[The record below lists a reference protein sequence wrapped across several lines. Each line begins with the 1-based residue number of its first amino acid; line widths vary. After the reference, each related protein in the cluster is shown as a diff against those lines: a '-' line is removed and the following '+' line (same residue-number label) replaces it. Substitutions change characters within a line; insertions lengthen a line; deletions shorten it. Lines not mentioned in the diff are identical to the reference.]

1 MKKMMLGM
9 ALVLSVVAVV
19 LLAYGCKG
27 GTAVPEKPDL
37 VATASKTEAAG
48 RTIQTSAA
56 KADDNVVAARQAA
69 RESSTNIAAVSGA
82 LRQASPAAAPA
93 SDRLD
98 VEARGLNEK
107 VVKPL
112 DIAHESLKEV
122 EAQVPV
128 VATQAPSEI
137 RQAAE
142 ALNTMQET
150 IDAKDKEIA
159 GKEREIAAA
168 NDQVAKLKADQG
180 SWTRG
185 ALHLV
190 QILAL
195 VAVAGGAALFW
206 FVDKRSG
213 AAIAVAGLLV
223 FGLAVFVDRW
233 LLEIAIGAAVLLAL
247 SLAAA
252 VYWAYKNGWLK
263 LSAYSSAEAIKAKLQ
278 QTAPAVATDLLAVLK
293 TVVHPAAQADY
304 TQAKESGQV
313 PTPAPAATAVAAVTT
328 PGPGTASVKSPPPA
342 PPINVIADGSV
353 PDRAAPA
360 AVGAA

>member
-1 MKKMMLGM
+1 MKKTMLGM
-9 ALVLSVVAVV
+9 VLFVSFAVV
-19 LLAYGCKG
+19 LLGCGCKG

-37 VATASKTEAAG
+37 ASTASKTEAAG
-48 RTIQTSAA
+48 KTIAAGAA

-69 RESSTNIAAVSGA
+69 RESSSNIAAVSGA

-93 SDRLD
+93 SDKLD

-112 DIAHESLKEV
+112 DTAHESLQEV
-122 EAQVPV
+122 KAAAPV
-128 VATQAPSEI
+128 VAAQAPSEI
-137 RQAAE
+137 RQAAQ
-142 ALNTMQET
+142 ALNTMQKT
-150 IDAKDKEIA
+150 LDAKEQ
-159 GKEREIAAA
+159 E
-168 NDQVAKLKADQG
+168 VTKLKADQN
-180 SWTRG
+180 SWTERV
-185 ALHLV
+185 LHLV

-213 AAIAVAGLLV
+213 ATITVAGLLI

-233 LLEIAIGAAVLLAL
+233 LIQIAIGAAVLLAL

-278 QTAPAVATDLLAVLK
+278 QTAPAVATDLLAFLK

-304 TQAKESGQV
+304 TKAKESGQV
-313 PTPAPAATAVAAVTT
+313 QPPTPAIVAPENGLVVESEPLRVQEPVAA
-328 PGPGTASVKSPPPA
+328 PPA
-342 PPINVIADGSV
+342 PPPAANTV
-353 PDRAAPA
+353 PAASAAPV

>member
-1 MKKMMLGM
+1 MKKTMLGM
-9 ALVLSVVAVV
+9 VMVVSFAVV
-19 LLAYGCKG
+19 LLGCGCKG

-37 VATASKTEAAG
+37 AATASKTEAAG
-48 RTIQTSAA
+48 KVISVGAA

-69 RESSTNIAAVSGA
+69 RESSSNIAAVSGA

-98 VEARGLNEK
+98 TEARGLNEK

-112 DIAHESLKEV
+112 DTAHESLQEV
-122 EAQVPV
+122 KAAAPV
-128 VATQAPSEI
+128 VAAQAPSEI
-137 RQAAE
+137 RQAAQ
-142 ALNTMQET
+142 ALNTMQKT
-150 IDAKDKEIA
+150 LDAKEQ
-159 GKEREIAAA
+159 E
-168 NDQVAKLKADQG
+168 VTKLKADQN
-180 SWTRG
+180 SWTERV
-185 ALHLV
+185 LHLV

-213 AAIAVAGLLV
+213 ATIAVAGLLI

-233 LLEIAIGAAVLLAL
+233 LIQIAIGAAVLLAL

-278 QTAPAVATDLLAVLK
+278 QTAPAVATDLLAFLK

-304 TQAKESGQV
+304 TKAKESGQV
-313 PTPAPAATAVAAVTT
+313 QTPTPPIVIPENGLVVKGEPLRVQEPVAA
-328 PGPGTASVKSPPPA
+328 PPA
-342 PPINVIADGSV
+342 PPPAANTVLAAS
-353 PDRAAPA
+353 AAPV

>member
-1 MKKMMLGM
+1 MKKTMLGM
-9 ALVLSVVAVV
+9 VLVVSFAVM
-19 LLAYGCKG
+19 LIGCGCKG
-27 GTAVPEKPDL
+27 GAASPEKPDL
-37 VATASKTEAAG
+37 GATASKTEAAG
-48 RTIQTSAA
+48 KTIASGAA

-112 DIAHESLKEV
+112 DTAHESLQEV
-122 EAQVPV
+122 KAAAPV
-128 VATQAPSEI
+128 VAAEAPSEI
-137 RQAAE
+137 RQAAQ
-142 ALNTMQET
+142 ALNTMQKT
-150 IDAKDKEIA
+150 LDAKEQ
-159 GKEREIAAA
+159 E
-168 NDQVAKLKADQG
+168 VTKLKADQN
-180 SWTRG
+180 SWTERV
-185 ALHLV
+185 LHLV

-213 AAIAVAGLLV
+213 ATIAVAGLLI

-233 LLEIAIGAAVLLAL
+233 LIQIAIGAAVLLAL

-278 QTAPAVATDLLAVLK
+278 QTAPAVATDLLAFLK

-304 TQAKESGQV
+304 TKAKESGQV
-313 PTPAPAATAVAAVTT
+313 QPPAPAVVVPDNSLVVESAPLKVQEPVAA
-328 PGPGTASVKSPPPA
+328 PPA
-342 PPINVIADGSV
+342 SAASAVPAGSV
-353 PDRAAPA
+353 PDRTPV

>member
-1 MKKMMLGM
+1 MKKTMLAM
-9 ALVLSVVAVV
+9 VLVVSFAVMLV
-19 LLAYGCKG
+19 GCGCKG

-37 VATASKTEAAG
+37 AATASKTEAAG
-48 RTIQTSAA
+48 KTIAAGAA

-69 RESSTNIAAVSGA
+69 RESSSNIAAVSGA

-98 VEARGLNEK
+98 TEARGLNEK

-112 DIAHESLKEV
+112 DTAHDSLQEV
-122 EAQVPV
+122 KAAAPV
-128 VATQAPSEI
+128 VAAQAPSEI
-137 RQAAE
+137 RQAAQ
-142 ALNTMQET
+142 ALNTMQKT
-150 IDAKDKEIA
+150 LDAKEQ
-159 GKEREIAAA
+159 E
-168 NDQVAKLKADQG
+168 VTKLKADQN
-180 SWTRG
+180 SWTERV
-185 ALHLV
+185 LHLV

-213 AAIAVAGLLV
+213 ATIAVAGLLV

-233 LLEIAIGAAVLLAL
+233 LIQIAIGAAVLLAL

-263 LSAYSSAEAIKAKLQ
+263 LNAYSSAEAIKAKLQ
-278 QTAPAVATDLLAVLK
+278 QTAPAVATDLLAFLK

-304 TQAKESGQV
+304 TKAKESGQLQ
-313 PTPAPAATAVAAVTT
+313 PPAPAIVVPENGLVVESVPLKVQEPIATPPV
-328 PGPGTASVKSPPPA
+328 PPA
-342 PPINVIADGSV
+342 NAVPATSV
-353 PDRAAPA
+353 PDRTPV